1 MLLRR
6 VLMVLLS
13 LALVGAVSACGNKQD
28 KTLTAETEGPYLD
41 VGDLQYQVQ
50 ISRQL
55 NPYDI
60 EDRAYLKGVTDQLQ
74 PGEVWFA
81 VFMNVSNPTDKTQQP
96 AKAYEI
102 TDTQGNTF
110 TPVSIDLKSN
120 DYGYEGL
127 PIPGKGVL
135 PNPNETAAQNSI
147 NGRLLLFKI
156 PLSSLDNRPLELKIH
171 NPDDPQQVGSVNLDV

>member
-6 VLMVLLS
+6 VLMIVLS
-13 LALVGAVSACGNKQD
+13 LALVGAVSACGNKTD
-28 KTLTAETEGPYLD
+28 KTLTASTEGPYIDL
-41 VGDLQYQVQ
+41 GDLQYQVQ

-60 EDRAYLKGVTDQLQ
+60 EDAAYLKGVTDTLG
-74 PGEVWFA
+74 PGNVWFA
-81 VFMNVSNPTDKTQQP
+81 VFVNVSNSSDKTQKP
-96 AKAYEI
+96 ATTFEI
-102 TDTQGNTF
+102 TDTQGNTY

-120 DYGYEGL
+120 DYGYEPI

-135 PNPNETAAQNSI
+135 PNPNSTAAQNSI

-156 PLSSLDNRPLELKIH
+156 PVSSLDNRPLQLKIH
-171 NPDDPQQVGSVNLDV
+171 NPDNVQEVGTVNLDV